1 MYRVIKAAAVS
12 AVAFFF
18 VVYPAL
24 QVLEATFNLYR

>member
-12 AVAFFF
+12 AVAYLF
-18 VVYPAL
+18 VVHPAL